1 MNYSA
6 KKCYYQNPFT
16 CLKGQSR
23 KPEIFDK
30 INQALDKIKS
40 KPFKQLVLESWKYD
54 SMKGSKDD
62 KKEQLKLVN
71 LKGKDTN
78 FTPRYNL
85 SAYITSIHLIIL
97 RATDIVNCR
106 PRSLYNSQ
114 ALNLGTNIHIC
125 NNRNRSN
132 YTMTYAAFALNVI
145 DSSK

>member
-16 CLKGQSR
+16 CIKGQSR

-54 SMKGSKDD
+54 GIKGLKDD
-62 KKEQLKLVN
+62 KKEQLKLVD

-78 FTPRYNL
+78 FIPRYNL
-85 SAYITSIHLIIL
+85 GAYIAFTHLITL
-97 RATDIVNCR
+97 GATDIVNR
-106 PRSLYNSQ
+106 RLRSLYNS
-114 ALNLGTNIHIC
+114 
-125 NNRNRSN
+125 
-132 YTMTYAAFALNVI
+132 
-145 DSSK
+145 